1 MYFIG
6 IFLFSGG
13 SVCVCVWG
21 GGAHYIRMGSRDEQ
35 TKVVLFSLI
44 GSGGD
49 TFRSEKGFM
58 CLESGGGGG
67 GG

>member
-1 MYFIG
+1 M
-6 IFLFSGG
+6 GG
-13 SVCVCVWG
+13 G

-49 TFRSEKGFM
+49 TYRSGKWGRA
-58 CLESGGGGG
+58 GGGGG
-67 GG
+67 GGGVNYLSLDGGYHK